1 MENTEGKGMQA
12 AGKFRFSIFYKIL
25 TTMLLVAVIPL
36 VAIWYINYQT
46 AEKHLT
52 QNVQQRLG
60 GISDKL
66 TAVVNDWVSANHK
79 VLLQNGALPEM
90 ASMNARIHNPVL
102 RTVLN
107 EYAWSYLVFTI
118 RPDGM
123 NVGRSDGKDPIDYS
137 DRIYFKQV
145 IDGAPLGKQVVIS
158 KTTGKPSLIL
168 SAPIHGPNR
177 NLAGVIA
184 MGTSLT
190 DISETIT
197 KAGIGTTGYAF
208 LLDQDGKVVAHQ
220 KQEYT
225 ATMADL
231 SKHPAFLGRSNDP
244 SRVVIFDEDGRK
256 VIAHTQ
262 KTKQGWTLVA
272 QQDYDEAFRALSEAN
287 RNAMILLAITLVIV
301 SYVAYLLAQRL
312 SKPIRNLT
320 LIADEISRGQL
331 DIKIQEVNRRDEIGA
346 LAAAIER
353 MGVSIRMSLQKL
365 RARA

>member
-1 MENTEGKGMQA
+1 MQG
-12 AGKFRFSIFYKIL
+12 AGKFRFSILYKIL
-25 TTMLLVAVIPL
+25 VTMLFVAMIPL

-66 TAVVNDWVSANHK
+66 VTVVNDWVNANHK

-90 ASMNARIHNPVL
+90 ASMSARVHNPVL

-123 NVGRSDGKDPIDYS
+123 NVGRSDGKEQISYA
-137 DRIYFKQV
+137 DRVYFRQV
-145 IDGAPLGKQVVIS
+145 MDGAPLGRQVVIS

-168 SAPIHGPNR
+168 AAPIYGPGR
-177 NLAGVIA
+177 SLAGVIA

-197 KAGIGTTGYAF
+197 KASIGSTGYAF

-225 ATMADL
+225 NTMADL
-231 SKHPAFLGRSNDP
+231 SKHPAFLGRS
-244 SRVVIFDEDGRK
+244 SETERVVIFEEDGRK
-256 VIAHTQ
+256 IIAHAR
-262 KTKQGWTLVA
+262 KTRQGWTLVA

-287 RNAMILLAITLVIV
+287 RNALILLVITLVIV
-301 SYVAYLLAQRL
+301 SYVAYLVAQRL
-312 SKPIRNLT
+312 SRPIRNLT

-331 DIKIQEVNRRDEIGA
+331 DIKIEEVNRRDEIGA

>member
-1 MENTEGKGMQA
+1 MLGT
-12 AGKFRFSIFYKIL
+12 GKFRFSIFYKIL

-36 VAIWYINYQT
+36 VAIWYINHQT

-66 TAVVNDWVSANHK
+66 VAVVNDWVSANHK

-90 ASMNARIHNPVL
+90 ASMNARTHNPVL

-123 NVGRSDGKDPIDYS
+123 NVGRSDGKEPIDYG
-137 DRIYFKQV
+137 DRVYFKQV
-145 IDGAPLGKQVVIS
+145 MDGAPLGKQVVIS

-168 SAPIHGPNR
+168 SAPIHGPNK
-177 NLAGVIA
+177 NLVGVIA

-190 DISETIT
+190 DISDTIT
-197 KAGIGTTGYAF
+197 KLAIGTTGYAF

-220 KQEYT
+220 KPEYT

-244 SRVVIFDEDGRK
+244 ARVVVFDEGGRQ
-256 VIAHTQ
+256 VIAHAQ

-287 RNAMILLAITLVIV
+287 RNALILLVITLVIV

-312 SKPIRNLT
+312 SRPIRNLT